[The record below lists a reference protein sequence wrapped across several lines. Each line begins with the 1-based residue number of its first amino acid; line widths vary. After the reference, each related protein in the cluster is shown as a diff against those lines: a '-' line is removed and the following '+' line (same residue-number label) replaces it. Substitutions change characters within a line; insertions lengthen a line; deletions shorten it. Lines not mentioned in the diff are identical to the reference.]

1 MLLGGG
7 TMTNV
12 VSLTDYRKAQQSKR
26 MSTAVKN
33 ADVEGVI
40 DEFLFDLD
48 ARKNTDEVNCSFT
61 LEESGVVF
69 DFTPSANEYPL
80 PVAESTLFGWSVKFW
95 DFHQQ
100 QWMTLPEYFE
110 TDQAA
115 YDQAELIMKL
125 IDEGS
130 KND

>member
-1 MLLGGG
+1 MS
-7 TMTNV
+7 NV
-12 VSLTDYRKAQQSKR
+12 ISLTDYRKAQQSKR
-26 MSTAVKN
+26 MTEAVKN
-33 ADVEGVI
+33 ADIEGVI
-40 DEFLFDLD
+40 DEFLFDLHD
-48 ARKNTDEVNCSFT
+48 RNENEVNCSFT
-61 LEESGVVF
+61 LEDGGTVF
-69 DFTPSANEYPL
+69 DFTFSQSEYPL

-110 TDQAA
+110 TDREA
-115 YDQAELIMKL
+115 YDQAELIMKS

>member
-1 MLLGGG
+1 MS
-7 TMTNV
+7 NV
-12 VSLTDYRKAQQSKR
+12 VSLNDFRKAQQSKR
-26 MSTAVKN
+26 MSEAVRN

-48 ARKNTDEVNCSFT
+48 ARNNKDEVNCSFT
-61 LEESGVVF
+61 LEDGGTVF
-69 DFTPSANEYPL
+69 DFTFSRSEYPL
-80 PVAESTLFGWSVKFW
+80 PVAESTLFGWSVKIW

-100 QWMTLPEYFE
+100 EWFTLPEYFE
-110 TDQAA
+110 NEVTAL
-115 YDQAELIMKL
+115 DQAELIMKS

>member
-7 TMTNV
+7 TMNNV

-26 MSTAVKN
+26 MTEAVRN
-33 ADVEGVI
+33 ADIEGVV

-48 ARKNTDEVNCSFT
+48 ARKNKDEVNCSFT
-61 LEESGVVF
+61 SEDGGTVF
-69 DFTPSANEYPL
+69 DFTFSQSEYPL
-80 PVAESTLFGWSVKFW
+80 PVAESTLFGWSVRIW

-100 QWMTLPEYFE
+100 QWFTLPEYFE
-110 TDQAA
+110 SENAA
-115 YDQAELIMKL
+115 YDQAEKIMKS
-125 IDEGS
+125 IDGGN

>member
-1 MLLGGG
+1 MN
-7 TMTNV
+7 NV

-26 MSTAVKN
+26 MTEAVKN
-33 ADVEGVI
+33 ADIEGVI

-48 ARKNTDEVNCSFT
+48 ARNNKDEVNCSFT
-61 LEESGVVF
+61 LEDGGTVF
-69 DFTPSANEYPL
+69 DFTFSQSEYPL

-110 TDQAA
+110 TDREA
-115 YDQAELIMKL
+115 YDQAELIMKS

>member
-1 MLLGGG
+1 MN
-7 TMTNV
+7 NV
-12 VSLTDYRKAQQSKR
+12 VNLSEFRRKQQSKR
-26 MSTAVKN
+26 MSNAIKN

-48 ARKNTDEVNCSFT
+48 ARNNRDEVNCSFT
-61 LEESGVVF
+61 LEEDGTVF
-69 DFTPSANEYPL
+69 DFSFSQSEYPL
-80 PVAESTLFGWSVKFW
+80 PVAESTLFGWSVSIW

-100 QWMTLPEYFE
+100 EWFTLPDYFE
-110 TDQAA
+110 SEQAA
-115 YDQAELIMKL
+115 YDQAEKIMKS